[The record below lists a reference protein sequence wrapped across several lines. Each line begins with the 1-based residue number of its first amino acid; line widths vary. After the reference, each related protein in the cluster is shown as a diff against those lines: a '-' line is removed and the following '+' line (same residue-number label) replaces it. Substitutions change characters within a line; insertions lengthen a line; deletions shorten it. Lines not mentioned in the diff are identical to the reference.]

1 MCLSYSCSATAIN
14 MVTNIEVEANPSYGN
29 IMDYKSKELIALDN
43 NVAYEM
49 VKDHLVEEVYE
60 TIY

>member
-1 MCLSYSCSATAIN
+1 

-60 TIY
+60 TIYWHQ